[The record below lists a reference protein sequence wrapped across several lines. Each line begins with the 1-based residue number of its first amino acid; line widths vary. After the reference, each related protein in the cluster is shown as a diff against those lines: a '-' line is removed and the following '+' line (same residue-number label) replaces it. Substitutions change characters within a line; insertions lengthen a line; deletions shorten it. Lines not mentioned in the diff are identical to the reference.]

1 MGTSGTSGTSGIN
14 GTAGTSGVGTSG
26 TSGTGIGKYTTTQSF
41 TGGVTYSIAHN
52 LNTQA
57 IVFNMWDETTGE
69 LIVPEVKKTSVN
81 AIDVRSSVTI
91 VNGRVV
97 IIS

>member
-1 MGTSGTSGTSGIN
+1 M
-14 GTAGTSGVGTSG
+14 
-26 TSGTGIGKYTTTQSF
+26 
-41 TGGVTYSIAHN
+41 

-91 VNGRVV
+91 INGRVV